1 MRLTWLL
8 FILTIITLQDV
19 ITARHEAV
27 KETEG
32 SVEHSE
38 EHRAHSESPEK
49 AGEEDE
55 GFGVGEIEHVRQRDV
70 GIASMLLGSVGF
82 VMILFYLVNWS
93 DDDIRRYSWCIIST
107 TVSIFAAV
115 LSFNGFMA
123 MVEAILPATKDNQ
136 MLMAYGTFVVLFLLL
151 QGMVMTVS
159 GAYVHWQTATQD
171 LEHQAWQIADN
182 LRSDFG
188 QTVDES
194 CVREKKAGRSVAL
207 IENVEVFVHKRK
219 VNYESADRYLK
230 SWGVLLSHL
239 TGFAAIR
246 AGGYMQHLEVFAA
259 SPGMAFI
266 PVVLSQVIL
275 SGLFRLGDVFR
286 HLTIKH
292 PETECVEMCKEELT
306 EGENDITGIASSFLV
321 TQVIRFAV
329 TGVLANVEGLEE
341 PYTRRGLKIVLW
353 LWIIGLCSLMIAL
366 SLYCIPS
373 RMLSDRKVLHALQ
386 TIQNTLGMVFAWAVL
401 FCSRDFSEESDFMK
415 RNFDAYPEEKQLVL
429 ALFLSMMALLVIGVL
444 DKIQDSQVGSR
455 QRQRDVAR
463 VLQNMINIL
472 SLVIGLSWEACFST
486 GLEELAEEASRPLTM
501 KLMFTACTLVV
512 VLPAWRRYILAR
524 VMVLEQ
530 LHLEKAQAKDKIA
543 EERNLLIAK
552 AELQK

>member
-1 MRLTWLL
+1 MRLTFLL
-8 FILTIITLQDV
+8 LTLTIITLQ
-19 ITARHEAV
+19 
-27 KETEG
+27 EG
-32 SVEHSE
+32 ST
-38 EHRAHSESPEK
+38 K
-49 AGEEDE
+49 KTEEDE

-115 LSFNGFMA
+115 LSFNGFIA
-123 MVEAILPATKDNQ
+123 MIEALLPAAKDNQ
-136 MLMAYGTFVVLFLLL
+136 MLMAYGTFIVLFLLL
-151 QGMVMTVS
+151 QGIVMTIS
-159 GAYVHWQTATQD
+159 GAYFHCQMATGD
-171 LEHQAWQIADN
+171 LEHEAWQIADN

-188 QTVDES
+188 QTVEES
-194 CVREKKAGRSVAL
+194 HVRVSDVPASRSVAL
-207 IENVEVFVHKRK
+207 IDNVEVFVHKRK
-219 VNYESADRYLK
+219 DNYEQADRYLK

-246 AGGYMQHLEVFAA
+246 AGGYLQHLKVFAT

-286 HLTIKH
+286 HLTIKN
-292 PETECVEMCKEELT
+292 PKTECVVMCKEELA

-321 TQVIRFAV
+321 TQVIRFEL

-341 PYTRRGLKIVLW
+341 PYSRHGLKFVLW
-353 LWIIGLCSLMIAL
+353 LWITGLVSLMIAV
-366 SLYCIPS
+366 SLYCVPP
-373 RMLSDRKVLHALQ
+373 RLLTDRKVLHVVQ
-386 TIQNTLGMVFAWAVL
+386 TIQNTLGMVFAWSVL
-401 FCSRDFSEESDFMK
+401 FCARDFSEESDFMK
-415 RNFDAYPEEKQLVL
+415 RNFEAYPEEKQLVL

-444 DKIQDSQVGSR
+444 DKIQDSHAGST
-455 QRQRDVAR
+455 QRDVSR

-486 GLEELAEEASRPLTM
+486 GVEELAQEASRPLTM

-530 LHLEKAQAKDKIA
+530 LHLEKAAAKPKNA
-543 EERNLLIAK
+543 EERKSLIME
-552 AELQK
+552 AEHKK